1 MAHMTEIGLEAHRKK
16 FEISRC
22 HMYVE
27 KGEDGEKEVEK
38 CTTDFVEKEFRIPTV
53 LEGFEDFIELSIPQ
67 PQRECRVFKL
77 NIPEVICRV
86 SNTFFTAEYF
96 KDISPPRT

>member
-1 MAHMTEIGLEAHRKK
+1 MAQMTEIGLEAHRKK

-22 HMYVE
+22 HVYVE

-38 CTTDFVEKEFRIPTV
+38 CTTDYMEKEYRIPTV
-53 LEGFEDFIELSIPQ
+53 QEGFEDFIELSIPQ

-86 SNTFFTAEYF
+86 SYTFIAEYF
-96 KDISPPRT
+96 RDIFPPRT